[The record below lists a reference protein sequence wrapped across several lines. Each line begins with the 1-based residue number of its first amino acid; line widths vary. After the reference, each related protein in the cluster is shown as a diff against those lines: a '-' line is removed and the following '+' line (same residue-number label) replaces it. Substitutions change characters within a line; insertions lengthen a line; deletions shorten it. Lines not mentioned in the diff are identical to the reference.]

1 MQTRRTCARLRS
13 ACLRR
18 HEWTPLTCQRRWE
31 IWTSAGLVLLLC
43 APWILSSNKLYHQAI
58 GVLLWLPALLSVL
71 SRRALPV
78 GMKGPEMV
86 IFLLFSAWTLLV
98 IAVSGGDFGNAK
110 LPFYVGLT
118 LLAIASVAQAGRAR
132 LLSLLFWSSVAG
144 GWGAALS
151 WMVFY
156 GVQGHPWSDRLVA
169 LGIWD
174 TPIMAAHAAGALAL
188 LGLCLAPARSSGPV
202 VASMLIA
209 AVGYLLFLGFCQ
221 TRGVW
226 VVLAAS
232 LLVTAALSRN
242 RLILVG
248 LAVMVLGMAGVWL
261 VWPDVLLE
269 RSLSYRPTLWSGGVR
284 LMTEHWL
291 FGMGFNE
298 FHIPVEELRRTFK
311 HPHNLFLNVAM
322 RLGVGGLLL
331 WLALWA
337 AIGWRALQHYR
348 DELGRALIAL
358 WVFSGVAL
366 LTDGFGPWLK
376 PSADWLL
383 TWLPLGRSLALAGGF
398 AEDSAKPG

>member
-1 MQTRRTCARLRS
+1 M
-13 ACLRR
+13 
-18 HEWTPLTCQRRWE
+18 PLICQRRLATWA
-31 IWTSAGLVLLLC
+31 SAGLVLLLC
-43 APWILSSNKLYHQAI
+43 APWILSSNKLYHQMI
-58 GVLLWLPALLSVL
+58 SVLLWLPAVL
-71 SRRALPV
+71 FVVCRRELPT
-78 GMKGPEMV
+78 GLKSPDMV

-98 IAVSGGDFGNAK
+98 IAVAGGDLGKAK

-118 LLAIASVAQAGRAR
+118 LLAITFIAQAGRGH
-132 LLSLLFWSSVAG
+132 LTSLLFWSSVAG

-151 WMVFY
+151 WAVFY
-156 GVQGHPWSDRLVA
+156 GVQEHAWSDRVIA
-169 LGIWD
+169 LGVWD

-188 LGLCLAPARSSGPV
+188 LGLCLAPVRSSGPAMAAML
-202 VASMLIA
+202 VAAI
-209 AVGYLLFLGFCQ
+209 GYLLFLGFGQ

-226 VVLAAS
+226 VALAAS
-232 LLVTAALSRN
+232 LLVTAALSRS
-242 RLILVG
+242 RLILAGVV
-248 LAVMVLGMAGVWL
+248 VMALGMAGVWL

-284 LMTEHWL
+284 LMEEHWL

-322 RLGVGGLLL
+322 RLGVVGLLL

-337 AIGWRALQHYR
+337 AIGWRALRHYR
-348 DELGRALIAL
+348 GEMGRALIAL
-358 WVFSGVAL
+358 WVFSGVAF

-383 TWLPLGRSLALAGGF
+383 TWLPLGLSLVLAGGP
-398 AEDSAKPG
+398 AEDSARPGQRGWSNTGFM